1 MGQAATGTQGVAD
14 ALGAV
19 TQAAGQAGAA
29 ATQVLGAAHDLSEQS
44 GVLRTHVSRFLAA
57 IKAA

>member
-1 MGQAATGTQGVAD
+1 V
-14 ALGAV
+14 
-19 TQAAGQAGAA
+19 A

-44 GVLRTHVSRFLAA
+44 GVLQTHVSRFLTA